1 MDTQEL
7 GRFAKE
13 QRREAGLSQHDV
25 ALLADVPE
33 RCVRAFESSKGSVH
47 LDKAISI
54 LFVVGFDPGD
64 AATSPTCSRI
74 AAGCG
79 ALRPQPRPPESA
91 PTTPHGRGHHHFPQD
106 GNSAR

>member
-54 LFVVGFDPGD
+54 LFVVGFDPRRRRD
-64 AATSPTCSRI
+64 LTHVLAYRCRLW
-74 AAGCG
+74 G
-79 ALRPQPRPPESA
+79 A
-91 PTTPHGRGHHHFPQD
+91 
-106 GNSAR
+106 